1 MFEAD
6 YDSTTF
12 SCMVSLPVA
21 IMLREQCCWFMLTE
35 KFPELIVTH
44 KLKIEYVT
52 SLKDVWK
59 MVFTEMLEKKVKKQ
73 LEYNS
78 SPFQVQINVL
88 YQDEESE
95 CRAL

>member
-1 MFEAD
+1 
-6 YDSTTF
+6 
-12 SCMVSLPVA
+12 MVSLPVA
-21 IMLREQCCWFMLTE
+21 IMLREQAVWFLLTE
-35 KFPELIVTH
+35 KFPELLSNN
-44 KLKIEYVT
+44 LKIEYVT

-59 MVFTEMLEKKVKKQ
+59 MVYTETLEKKLRKK

-95 CRAL
+95 CSAL